1 MFKRRL
7 THTHTSSF
15 QSQHHRFAGARDAQ
29 AGGGGSRDPAGE
41 GGRAGK
47 PKRWLVSILT
57 ALYDKFMVM
66 IQILLSPHWEY

>member
-1 MFKRRL
+1 MFKKESHTH

-15 QSQHHRFAGARDAQ
+15 QSQHHLFAGARDAQ

-47 PKRWLVSILT
+47 PKRWLVSIDGTL
-57 ALYDKFMVM
+57 
-66 IQILLSPHWEY
+66 